1 MNPIDSSNIDS
12 IVHVIQLSLS
22 PIFLLTAVA
31 TLLNVF
37 TTRLGRISDQVKA
50 VVQASKPDDLVKEE
64 TIVRLSYL
72 RWRTLT
78 LDAAVILAAVSG
90 ASTCGTVLTLFF
102 GALRDRTTVSLLLFL
117 YGGGILCTLLSL
129 AAFLT
134 EVLLASRGIRAIAQR
149 EIARIDW

>member
-1 MNPIDSSNIDS
+1 M
-12 IVHVIQLSLS
+12 
-22 PIFLLTAVA
+22 
-31 TLLNVF
+31 
-37 TTRLGRISDQVKA
+37 KA

>member
-1 MNPIDSSNIDS
+1 MNPIDAPNIDS

-37 TTRLGRISDQVKA
+37 TTRLARISDQVKA
-50 VVQASKPDDLVKEE
+50 VVQASKPDDLLRTE
-64 TIVRLSYL
+64 TIVRLSFL
-72 RWRTLT
+72 RRRTLT
-78 LDAAVILAAVSG
+78 LDAAVILAALSG

-117 YGGGILCTLLSL
+117 YGAGILCTLLSL
-129 AAFLT
+129 GAFLA
-134 EVLLASRGIRAIAQR
+134 EVLLASRGIRATAQKGIER
-149 EIARIDW
+149 MDW

>member
-1 MNPIDSSNIDS
+1 MNPIESSDIDS

-22 PIFLLTAVA
+22 PAFLLTAVA

-50 VVQASKPDDLVKEE
+50 VLQAAKPDDLVKEE

-72 RWRTLT
+72 RWRTLA

-102 GALRDRTTVSLLLFL
+102 GALRDKTTVSLLLFL
-117 YGGGILCTLLSL
+117 YGGGILGTLLSL
-129 AAFLT
+129 GAFLA
-134 EVLLASRGIRAIAQR
+134 EVLMASRGIRLAAEQGIR
-149 EIARIDW
+149 RIDW